1 MANQH
6 SVQAL
11 SWRRLYL
18 SRAKLKASNRT
29 SALLAGFAMV
39 ALVEIQLDQD
49 EIPTGLMVA
58 FSVCTTLLVVVHM
71 FALLISTC
79 ILPNIEAVSNVHN
92 VNAVNESPHDSLHC
106 YIEMAWAF
114 STIFG
119 IVFFLLD
126 IILLSWVKFHMY
138 RYAAIASTAIAIP
151 VLIILCIF
159 AVNFYRNLVA
169 HKYERSTRGLEELES
184 MAVELDNGG
193 SKSTPDEEGRESHVI
208 QHV

>member
-1 MANQH
+1 M
-6 SVQAL
+6 
-11 SWRRLYL
+11 
-18 SRAKLKASNRT
+18 
-29 SALLAGFAMV
+29 
-39 ALVEIQLDQD
+39 EIQLDQD

-92 VNAVNESPHDSLHC
+92 VNAVHESPHDSLHC

-151 VLIILCIF
+151 VLIILCVF

-193 SKSTPDEEGRESHVI
+193 SKSTPDQEGRESHVI

>member
-1 MANQH
+1 MSNQH

-39 ALVEIQLDQD
+39 ALVEIQFA
-49 EIPTGLMVA
+49 ETGIPEGLMIA

-106 YIEMAWAF
+106 YIEMAWGF
-114 STIFG
+114 STILG
-119 IVFFLLD
+119 VIFFLMD
-126 IILLSWVKFHMY
+126 IILLCWVKFHNY
-138 RYAAIASTAIAIP
+138 QYAAIASTAIATP
-151 VLIILCIF
+151 VLFILCVF
-159 AVNFYRNLVA
+159 AVHFYRRLVA
-169 HKYERSTRGLEELES
+169 HKYERSTRTLQELET
-184 MAVELDNGG
+184 MATELDNGG
-193 SKSTPDEEGRESHVI
+193 KFGADGESHVI